1 MRSTVLDDW
10 LSSRILVVVATVA
23 FGMGIDRKDVRVVC
37 HFNIPKSME
46 AFYQESG
53 RAGRDQQPSRS
64 VLYYG
69 LDDHK
74 RMEFILSNGIKKKS
88 PSLSSSDELLKK
100 PLTDF
105 KQMVDYCEGSGC
117 RRRKILQ
124 NFGEQVSASLC
135 QKSCDACKY
144 PSLLG
149 TNLADLKRNGN
160 IFRKGGLTP
169 VFLQRSFVAASDPAS
184 EYWNQEEEEDS
195 NEDIS
200 ESEDEALVLECSAKS
215 KISSKAT
222 LDEKFEAL
230 QRAEESYYQ
239 NKGQKKQE
247 D

>member
-1 MRSTVLDDW
+1 
-10 LSSRILVVVATVA
+10 
-23 FGMGIDRKDVRVVC
+23 MGIDRKDVRVVC

-124 NFGEQVSASLC
+124 NFGEQVYLRHFVKNRVMHVNIHHYFQQIWQTLNVMVTFSRREDLLLFSLKAHYGGRWLFLFPLLPSRFPLALSVSGVFCSSRGSLAGPPLLPLRVPHLVVFSRGLWLVSRAYCVVLCAASLGPLLVGLPV
-135 QKSCDACKY
+135 AF
-144 PSLLG
+144 SLFPEPVLG
-149 TNLADLKRNGN
+149 
-160 IFRKGGLTP
+160 
-169 VFLQRSFVAASDPAS
+169 AA
-184 EYWNQEEEEDS
+184 
-195 NEDIS
+195 
-200 ESEDEALVLECSAKS
+200 V
-215 KISSKAT
+215 
-222 LDEKFEAL
+222 
-230 QRAEESYYQ
+230 
-239 NKGQKKQE
+239 
-247 D
+247 